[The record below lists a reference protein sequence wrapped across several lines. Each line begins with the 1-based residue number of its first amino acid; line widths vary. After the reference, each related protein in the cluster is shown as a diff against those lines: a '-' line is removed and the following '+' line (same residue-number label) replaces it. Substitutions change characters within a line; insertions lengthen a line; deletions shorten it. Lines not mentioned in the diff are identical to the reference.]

1 VGLKSKIMSNDTEK
15 IDALIKEALTKE
27 EAKFYS
33 DLDEQNLLQMLG
45 DLFQGKMKWFI
56 WVINIVSILS
66 FGFFIYC
73 TIQFFNTNITNEL
86 ITWGI
91 AGTFCMMLI
100 SMLKIYVWN
109 QMDKNSLKREL
120 KRIELQISFLANKME
135 K

>member
-1 VGLKSKIMSNDTEK
+1 MSNETEK

-27 EAKFYS
+27 EAKFYT
-33 DLDEQNLLQMLG
+33 DLDEQNIFQMLG
-45 DLFQGKMKWFI
+45 GLFEGKMKWI
-56 WVINIVSILS
+56 ILMMNIVIMSV

-73 TIQFFNTNITNEL
+73 GIQFFNTDVTNEL
-86 ITWGI
+86 IKWGV
-91 AGTFCMMLI
+91 AGTFCMLII
-100 SMLKIYVWN
+100 SMLKLFLWN

>member
-1 VGLKSKIMSNDTEK
+1 MSNETEK

-27 EAKFYS
+27 EAKFYT
-33 DLDEQNLLQMLG
+33 DLDEQNLFQMLG
-45 DLFQGKMKWFI
+45 GLFEGKMKWI
-56 WVINIVSILS
+56 ILIMNIVIMSV

-73 TIQFFNTNITNEL
+73 GIQFFNTDVTNEL
-86 ITWGI
+86 IKWGV
-91 AGTFCMMLI
+91 AGTFCMLII
-100 SMLKIYVWN
+100 SMLKLFLWN

>member
-1 VGLKSKIMSNDTEK
+1 MSNETEK

-33 DLDEQNLLQMLG
+33 DLDEQNLFQMLG

-91 AGTFCMMLI
+91 SATFCMMLI
-100 SMLKIYVWN
+100 AMLKIYVWN